1 MTAIAPT
8 RPVLRY
14 HGGKWILAPWIISHF
29 GPHSVYAEW
38 FGGAAS
44 VLLRK
49 PRAHTEIYNDRWAL
63 VVNLFRTLRDPEKAK
78 ALTRAL
84 EITPYARDEFEI
96 VTNTDFATIE
106 DPVELARL
114 TIFRSFAGFGSAS
127 TNPEYC
133 TGFRGTSKRS
143 GSGPAT
149 DFYNYPQH
157 IETFTGRL
165 RGVTIENSHYS
176 KIARDHDA
184 DDTLHYLDPPY
195 VRGTRNTN
203 GDAYA
208 FEMTDADHVE
218 MINVARKM
226 KGQVVI
232 SGYDNEL
239 YRDLL
244 PEWPVFTKDTKAD
257 GAVDRVECL
266 WLNPKCA
273 EIYEENQRKTIIPTL
288 F

>member
-1 MTAIAPT
+1 MKILK

-29 GPHSVYAEW
+29 GPHKVYVEW

-49 PRAHTEIYNDRWAL
+49 ERVHTEIYNDRWAL
-63 VVNLFRTLRDPEKAK
+63 VVNLFKVMRDPNQSKKLAK
-78 ALTRAL
+78 SL
-84 EITPYARDEFEI
+84 ELTPYARDEFKI
-96 VTNTDFATIE
+96 ITNTDFTSIK
-106 DPVELARL
+106 DPVELARM

-127 TNPEYC
+127 TNPNYC

-143 GSGPAT
+143 GAGPAK

-157 IETFTGRL
+157 INNFMERL
-165 RGVTIENSHYS
+165 RGVTIENCHYS
-176 KIARDHDA
+176 RIAIDHDSEN
-184 DDTLHYLDPPY
+184 TLHYLDPPY
-195 VRGTRNTN
+195 IRGTRNTN

-208 FEMTDADHVE
+208 FEMTDEDHVD
-218 MINVARKM
+218 MINVARQM
-226 KGQVVI
+226 SGQVLI

-244 PEWPVFTKDTKAD
+244 QEWTAFTKNTKAD
-257 GAVDRVECL
+257 GAVDRIECL
-266 WLNPKCA
+266 WLNPKCTK
-273 EIYEENQRKTIIPTL
+273 IYEENQKKTVIPTL